1 MNTKG
6 FFFIVVGTVLWGASG
21 VVSQYLF
28 VDKLFTAEWLV
39 SIRLVSSGIVLLIV
53 DALLHHGDIFSIWS
67 TKDKWAL
74 IAFGILGMLG
84 VQYTYLGTIVHSN
97 AATATILQYLMP
109 VFFVI
114 YLLITTHRLPRVM
127 ELFSIA
133 LAMVGTFLLVTKGNL
148 HTLVISPT
156 ALAWGLVCAC
166 FAAFYTLQPREII
179 KKWRSTLIIGWGM
192 LIGGIVMNFYQPVW
206 QSGKA
211 ILDFSAI
218 LALLS
223 IIFLGTALAFCAYLE
238 STKYLT
244 PTQIGVFASLEPFSS
259 IILSIIFLNINFG
272 ITELIGAIII
282 IVAMTILT
290 KAK

>member
-6 FFFIVVGTVLWGASG
+6 LFLIVVGTILWGASG

-39 SIRLVSSGIVLLIV
+39 TIRLILSGIILLFV
-53 DALLHHGDIFSIWS
+53 DAILHKGDIFSIWF

-84 VQYTYLGTIVHSN
+84 VQYTYFGTIVHSN

-114 YLLITTHRLPRVM
+114 YLLITTHRLPRAF
-127 ELFSIA
+127 ELCSIA

-218 LALLS
+218 IALLS

-259 IILSIIFLNINFG
+259 IILSIIFLHINFG
-272 ITELIGAIII
+272 LAELIGAIII